1 MSRKQKDRRCSK
13 KQHFS
18 DGKPTVAA
26 ESDYDIPLVSLAGA
40 SKQEVLTIK
49 AKRTI
54 SQLNVYIVEE

>member
-13 KQHFS
+13 KKHFS

-49 AKRTI
+49 AKQTI
-54 SQLNVYIVEE
+54 S

>member
-1 MSRKQKDRRCSK
+1 MSRKQWHRRCSK
-13 KQHFS
+13 KHFS
-18 DGKPTVAA
+18 DDQPTVAA

-49 AKRTI
+49 AKQII